1 MTTENKQFYSVPE
14 TAALLCISKSKMWR
28 VVRAN
33 EIKVMKIGHRVIITN
48 DAIREFV
55 DKNQDVWKKGV
66 DVE

>member
-14 TAALLCISKSKMWR
+14 TASLLCISKSKMWR

-33 EIKVMKIGHRVIITN
+33 KIKVMKIGHRVIITN

-55 DKNQDVWKKGV
+55 YKNQDVWKKGV